1 MSTLRANKIVGK
13 ANQPVNIPGAICNS
27 TSAFSAFRM
36 RTSSTNRFM
45 DGVGAGFIFQ
55 TQKQWDDSTLI
66 VDMVIPAWGNTN
78 DGAYTFIAVNGIPY
92 KVGVSFNSQGNT
104 SGMGF
109 RVLTPIFGI
118 QEKYQDHNWSVTYNE
133 AFRGITGVRAGPVNI
148 VFGWS
153 PEDQTDNRDVN
164 VINFNRHEDGRN
176 QQAGTTCV
184 IWEVAGNPIS
194 ASGSGAV
201 EFINYDIG

>member
-13 ANQPVNIPGAICNS
+13 ANRPVNIPGAICNS

-36 RTSSTNRFM
+36 RTSTTNRFA
-45 DGVGAGFIFQ
+45 DGGGAGFTFQ

-66 VDMVIPAWGNTN
+66 VDMVIPAWANTN
-78 DGAYTFIAVNGIPY
+78 DGAYSFIAVNSIPY
-92 KVGVSFNSQGNT
+92 KVGVSFSSQGVT
-104 SGMGF
+104 SGQAF
-109 RVLTPIFGI
+109 RILTPIFGI
-118 QEKYQDHNWSVTYNE
+118 QERYQDHNWSITYNE
-133 AFRGITGVRAGPVNI
+133 AFRGITGVGAGPVNI

-153 PEDQTDNRDVN
+153 PEDASDNRDVN
-164 VINFNRHEDGRN
+164 IINPNRADDTRN
-176 QQAGTTCV
+176 QQAGTVCV
-184 IWEVAGNPIS
+184 IWEIAGNPIS